1 MLKQKIQLFY
11 KRLVRKYRVSFID
24 DETLYQTR
32 QLVIKP
38 VTAYLWGLL
47 CLVIAIGGTTL
58 LIFNTSTI
66 REQIPGYRN
75 TVKDAQEKEEM
86 LLTIKDQNKRLIY
99 LDSMLTAYQN
109 VFSGIGD
116 ANAGPG
122 QNNTPD
128 AGDGN
133 RRTAFSARQSQ
144 TPVSR
149 TSNRSQET
157 TKLNV
162 VYLSQNDAEGNRNGT
177 NLLSLFVP
185 VRGLIVRKFNAA
197 QKHYGVDIVAG
208 KDELVLAATDGF
220 VILAEYA
227 DKDGYVLGVANSK
240 GVLTFYKH
248 NSRLLKKVG
257 SPVVA
262 GEAIA
267 VIGNSGENTTGPHLH
282 FELWYKG
289 EPVDPLD
296 YYASFE

>member
-1 MLKQKIQLFY
+1 MQLFY
-11 KRLVRKYRVSFID
+11 QQLVRKYRISFID

-32 QLVIKP
+32 QFLIKP
-38 VTAYLWGLL
+38 VTVYLLALL
-47 CLVIAIGGTTL
+47 FLVIAIGGTTL
-58 LIFNTSTI
+58 LIFNTSAI
-66 REQIPGYRN
+66 REQIPGYRI
-75 TVKDAQEKEEM
+75 TEKDAQEKKEM

-109 VFSGIGD
+109 VFSGIGGTEALAD
-116 ANAGPG
+116 QVNA
-122 QNNTPD
+122 
-128 AGDGN
+128 AESADGN
-133 RRTAFSARQSQ
+133 RRPAYTARQAQ
-144 TPVSR
+144 TPITR
-149 TSNRSQET
+149 TSNRSSESP
-157 TKLNV
+157 KLNV
-162 VYLSQNDAEGNRNGT
+162 VYLSQNGSNGNLQST
-177 NLLSLFVP
+177 DLLSLFVP

-289 EPVDPLD
+289 KPVDPLD